1 MHLTFHRLS
10 KSFGNR
16 PVLDAVTVDFGELR
30 TLAFIGP
37 SGGGKSTLLRIIAG
51 LETPDE
57 GEAVI
62 DGVPFD
68 FSDPL
73 ALRERRRHLGV
84 VFQAYNLFPHLTAL
98 ENLLLPLEKV
108 HGLSPAEARKLALAT
123 LDRFR
128 LVDHAGH
135 RPAELSGGQKQR
147 VAIARA
153 IAIKPRLLLFD
164 EPTSALDPEMT
175 AEVLDVIE
183 ELKAEGHDFILVTH
197 EMGFARHVADHV
209 AFLAEGRIVEHA
221 AGDSLFG
228 APKTEICQNF
238 LRRVLRHEA
247 SLSKP

>member
-1 MHLTFHRLS
+1 MHLTLRNLS
-10 KSFGNR
+10 KSFGSQR
-16 PVLDAVTVDFGELR
+16 VLNAVNADFGELR

-51 LETPDE
+51 LENPDS
-57 GEAVI
+57 GEADINGSPI
-62 DGVPFD
+62 DFA
-68 FSDPL
+68 S
-73 ALRERRRHLGV
+73 ATELREHRRHLGV

-108 HGLSPAEARKLALAT
+108 HGIRPADARELAMAT

-128 LVDHAGH
+128 LADHAGH

-147 VAIARA
+147 IAIARA

-183 ELKAEGHDFILVTH
+183 ELKSEGRDFILVTH
-197 EMGFARHVADHV
+197 EMGFARHVADRV

-221 AGDSLFG
+221 TPDELF
-228 APKTEICQNF
+228 ASPKSAECAAF
-238 LRRVLRHEA
+238 LRRIL
-247 SLSKP
+247 KY